1 MAKRIKIG
9 DVVKITTPRGLG
21 FAHYTHKHAMYGS
34 VLRILPGLYD
44 ATPADLARLVAQR
57 PQFIALFALQAAV
70 GQGLVEIVGNAGV
83 PAEAQQFPLF
93 RAPMRTPG
101 GGVSAWWLW
110 DGVREWR
117 VGGLDEGQRSLPLR
131 EIVSLPLL
139 VDRMLAGWTPEQE
152 AA

>member
-9 DVVKITTPRGLG
+9 DVVEITTPRGVG

-34 VLRILPGLYD
+34 VLRVLPGLHDD
-44 ATPADLARLVAQR
+44 APADLARLVAQR

-70 GQGLVEIVGNAGV
+70 GQGLVDIVGNVVV
-83 PAEAQQFPLF
+83 PADAKQFPLF

-110 DGVREWR
+110 NGVQEWR
-117 VGGLDEGQRSLPLR
+117 VGELDEGQRLLPLR

-139 VDRMLAGWTPEQE
+139 VDRILAGWTPEQE

>member
-9 DVVKITTPRGLG
+9 DVVQIPSPRGVGL
-21 FAHYTHKHAMYGS
+21 AHYTHKHAMYGS
-34 VLRILPGLYD
+34 VLRVLPGLHD
-44 ATPADLARLVAQR
+44 SVPSDLARLVAQR
-57 PQFIALFALQAAV
+57 PQFVALFALQAAL
-70 GQGLVEIVGNAGV
+70 GQELVDIVGNVEV
-83 PAEAQQFPLF
+83 PEESRRFPLF

-117 VGGLDEGQRSLPLR
+117 VGALTEEQRSLPLR
-131 EIVSLPLL
+131 EIISLPLL
-139 VDRMLAGWTPEQE
+139 VDRMVAGWTPEQE